1 MYYPHFG
8 LQQPPFKIT
17 PNTDFFFSGGNR
29 GAILDALV
37 YAIENGE
44 GIIKVVGEVGSGK
57 TMLCRMLQT
66 ILPETIESI
75 YLANPSV
82 APEDVLHAIAFELQL
97 PLPKDADRLNVMQAL
112 QTHLLKRH
120 AEGRQVVI
128 FVEEAQGMPLATL
141 EEIRLLSNLET
152 KQDKLLQ
159 IVLFGQPELDENL
172 NKEQIRQLRERITHR
187 FNLSPLQTKDVGEYL
202 IFRLRAAGYHGPHLF
217 TNASIKKLSKAA
229 QGLVRR
235 VNILADKALLAA
247 FADNVYQVTPKH
259 VKAAIQDSEFAEA
272 AYSYQWGRN
281 KALTTWLI
289 SLLLIMVL
297 GVSATLMWQMSA
309 AKQGQAQLVQSPA
322 KSASTPE
329 LKAQMATNQGANGQ
343 GANSQVTAASTG
355 VNPDLVKPAVTEPLV
370 AQPSNPAVLNPVVLN
385 KDALNAA
392 PLSLGVANPATLNT
406 ATLNAATANTAAS
419 VTQPST
425 AESQVRESAADK
437 PIAVK
442 PGPIK
447 LGDQPAATA
456 NLSVAAK
463 QSTVAVTNLPVSLNK
478 LPTLTEANHATLAKP
493 AAGVDKQVAKV
504 AGGVVNQRIEAMN
517 KLLQQ
522 AGPETV
528 LLQIK
533 SISAK
538 SALDAQ
544 NVDRQV
550 AIELENLSQ
559 QVELDNI
566 YLYRMHKQDG
576 VYTVLLYGAY
586 AQRAEAL
593 EALKGLPNY
602 IKNSR
607 PYLRT
612 LAGISRDVAVVP

>member
-37 YAIENGE
+37 YAIANGE

-66 ILPETIESI
+66 ILPERIESI

-97 PLPKDADRLNVMQAL
+97 QLPKDADRLKVMQAL
-112 QTHLLKRH
+112 QDHLLSRH

-172 NKEQIRQLRERITHR
+172 NQDQIRQLRERITHR
-187 FNLSPLQTKDVGEYL
+187 FNLGPLQTKDVGEYL

-217 TNASIKKLSKAA
+217 TDASIKKLSHAA

-259 VKAAIQDSEFAEA
+259 IKAAIQDSEFAES
-272 AYSYQWGRN
+272 AYGQRFGRYKQFVTWFIGLLVILSAISIAVMLWQQSTAQ
-281 KALTTWLI
+281 KASVNVTVQQTQPAIAKL
-289 SLLLIMVL
+289 
-297 GVSATLMWQMSA
+297 SATKPSM
-309 AKQGQAQLVQSPA
+309 P
-322 KSASTPE
+322 
-329 LKAQMATNQGANGQ
+329 
-343 GANSQVTAASTG
+343 QV
-355 VNPDLVKPAVTEPLV
+355 V
-370 AQPSNPAVLNPVVLN
+370 
-385 KDALNAA
+385 
-392 PLSLGVANPATLNT
+392 
-406 ATLNAATANTAAS
+406 
-419 VTQPST
+419 
-425 AESQVRESAADK
+425 
-437 PIAVK
+437 
-442 PGPIK
+442 
-447 LGDQPAATA
+447 
-456 NLSVAAK
+456 K
-463 QSTVAVTNLPVSLNK
+463 QSAVAVTNTQMGVNDLSALANASTPAVLKETVIASDK
-478 LPTLTEANHATLAKP
+478 SDATESKSS
-493 AAGVDKQVAKV
+493 AGL
-504 AGGVVNQRIEAMN
+504 VNQRLDAMS
-517 KLLQQ
+517 KLLQS
-522 AGPETV
+522 AKPGAV

-533 SISAK
+533 SVPN
-538 SALDAQ
+538 ALPMGAEGEEHQ
-544 NVDRQV
+544 LTM
-550 AIELENLSQ
+550 ELERLSQ
-559 QVELDNI
+559 QVEVDNI
-566 YLYRMHKQDG
+566 YLYRMHQKDGLYTVVLYG
-576 VYTVLLYGAY
+576 VYE
-586 AQRAEAL
+586 QRVDAL
-593 EALKGLPNY
+593 AALKSLPPY
-602 IKNSR
+602 VKNSR

-612 LAGISRDVAVVP
+612 LAGISKDMALAPEVIVP